1 MWVPNANLLVVESRF
16 QTLKL
21 SHEIASIDDGTLTS
35 SGKISPS
42 RSNLLLAK
50 RSDAQRTRWR
60 QASHNFAVVH
70 FTLDD

>member
-1 MWVPNANLLVVESRF
+1 MPNANLLVVESRF

-50 RSDAQRTRWR
+50 RSDAQRTR
-60 QASHNFAVVH
+60 
-70 FTLDD
+70 